1 MLVGMVSQLGM
12 REELVLLVAVE
23 LMEMASGSEA
33 RNELVTVGPVEMAL
47 QPETRKELVLQVG
60 MALRQEAITV

>member
-1 MLVGMVSQLGM
+1 M
-12 REELVLLVAVE
+12 LLVAVE
-23 LMEMASGSEA
+23 LMEVASGSEA